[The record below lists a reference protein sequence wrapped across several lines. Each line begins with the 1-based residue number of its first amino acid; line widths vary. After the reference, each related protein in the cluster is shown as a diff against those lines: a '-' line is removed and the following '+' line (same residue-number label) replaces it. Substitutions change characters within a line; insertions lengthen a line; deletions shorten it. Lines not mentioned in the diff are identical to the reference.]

1 MEKLPQPANNSRK
14 KTIGV
19 IIFFALAVIG
29 AATVYLYIQYKE
41 SHITTD
47 DAYVD
52 GRIHVIAS
60 RVPGAVKAV
69 YVADNQ
75 SVKKGDVLAEIDDS
89 DYGVKLREAE
99 AALNAEK
106 SKLNESATKGDVAR
120 EQLSEI
126 WYRVES
132 AGANLAL
139 QEANLRQAELD
150 IKRAENL
157 FRKDALSKERY
168 ERAKTG
174 YDVSISQ
181 VKMAKEQVKQAEASL
196 ETQKAVIRQADSGL
210 AAQSSLVKQREAVL
224 KAAELNRS
232 YTKIYA
238 PADGRITKK
247 SVETGNQISAGQPL
261 MAVVP
266 LDDVWI
272 TANYKETQL
281 EKVRV
286 GQKVKIRVDT
296 YPGRVFNGRV
306 ESVMAGT
313 GAVFSLFPPENA
325 TGSYVKV
332 VQRIPVKI
340 TLDKD
345 TDKEHVL
352 RVGMSVVPM
361 ILVEK

>member
-1 MEKLPQPANNSRK
+1 MEKLPQPVNNSRK
-14 KTIGV
+14 KTIGI
-19 IIFFALAVIG
+19 IIFCVLAVIG
-29 AATVYLYIQYKE
+29 TAAVYFYIQYKE
-41 SHITTD
+41 SHISTD

-52 GRIHVIAS
+52 GRIHVIAP
-60 RVPGAVKAV
+60 RVPGTVKAV
-69 YVADNQ
+69 HVTDNQ
-75 SVKKGDVLAEIDDS
+75 PVKKGDILAEIDDS

-106 SKLNESATKGDVAR
+106 SKFKEAATKVDVAR

-126 WYRVES
+126 RYRVES

-157 FRKDALSKERY
+157 FKKDALSKERY

-174 YDVSISQ
+174 YDVSVSQ
-181 VKMAKEQVKQAEASL
+181 VKISKEQMKQAEASL
-196 ETQKAVIRQADSGL
+196 ETQKAVIRQADSGM
-210 AAQSSLVKQREAVL
+210 AAESFLVKQREAAL
-224 KAAELNRS
+224 KAAELNRG

-238 PADGRITKK
+238 PADGRITKR
-247 SVETGNQISAGQPL
+247 SVETGNQVSASQPL

-266 LDDVWI
+266 LDDVWV

-281 EKVRV
+281 EKVRQ

-296 YPGRVFNGRV
+296 YPGRIFNGRV
-306 ESVMAGT
+306 DSVMAGT

-332 VQRIPVKI
+332 VQRVPVKI
-340 TLDKD
+340 VLDKD
-345 TDKEHVL
+345 ADKEHVL
-352 RVGMSVVPM
+352 RVGMSVVPT